1 MSSSPDFRSNFPA
14 ERRLV
19 ADRTAKQL
27 RALELFSESA
37 AFLEGHFVYTS
48 GRHGRQYLEKF
59 RLLERAEY
67 TEALCRMIAAVF
79 EESGADVVA
88 APTTGGIIM
97 AYEVGRLLGV
107 PGIFCERGEGG
118 QGRVFRR
125 GFTIEPGQR
134 VLVVDDIVTTGGS
147 LQDTF
152 AAVQALGGE
161 VVGVGVL
168 ADRSGGKVEIP
179 HPYFACLEVGFETWA
194 AEDCPLCAA
203 GDRPEGHRGSSPSA
217 DPLT

>member
-1 MSSSPDFRSNFPA
+1 M

-19 ADRTAKQL
+19 ADRTDKQL
-27 RALELFSESA
+27 RALELFSQSG
-37 AFLEGHFVYTS
+37 AFLDGHFVYTS

-67 TEALCRMIAAVF
+67 TEPLCRMIAASF
-79 EESGADVVA
+79 EDRGAEIVA

-97 AYEVGRLLGV
+97 AYEVGRILGL
-107 PGIFCERGEGG
+107 PGIFCERGEP
-118 QGRVFRR
+118 GRVFRR
-125 GFTIEPGQR
+125 GFKIEPGQK

-147 LQDTF
+147 LRDTF
-152 AAVQALGGE
+152 EAVRKLGGE
-161 VVGVGVL
+161 IVGVGVL
-168 ADRSGGKVEIP
+168 ADRSGSKVDVP
-179 HPYFACLEVGFETWA
+179 YPYFACLEVGFETWS

-203 GDRPEGHRGSSPSA
+203 GDRPEGHRGTSPSA

>member
-1 MSSSPDFRSNFPA
+1 MSAVGRLDLSM

-19 ADRTAKQL
+19 ADHTDKQL
-27 RALELFSESA
+27 RALELFSQSG

-67 TEALCRMIAAVF
+67 TEPLCRMIAASF
-79 EESGADVVA
+79 ETSGAQVVA

-97 AYEVGRLLGV
+97 AYEVGRILGV
-107 PGIFCERGEGG
+107 PGIFCERGDA
-118 QGRVFRR
+118 GRVFRR
-125 GFTIEPGQR
+125 GFRVEAGQK

-147 LQDTF
+147 LKDTF
-152 AAVQALGGE
+152 DAVQKLGGE
-161 VVGVGVL
+161 IVGVGVL
-168 ADRSGGKVEIP
+168 ADRSGSKVDVP
-179 HPYFACLEVGFETWA
+179 YPYFACLEVGFETWT

-203 GDRPEGHRGSSPSA
+203 GDRPEGPRGSSPSA

>member
-1 MSSSPDFRSNFPA
+1 MSAARLDLA
-14 ERRLV
+14 VERRLI
-19 ADRTAKQL
+19 ADRTDKQV
-27 RALELFSESA
+27 RALELFSESG

-67 TEALCRMIAAVF
+67 TEPLCRMIAAMF
-79 EESGADVVA
+79 EASGADLVA

-97 AYEVGRLLGV
+97 AYEVGRVLGI

-118 QGRVFRR
+118 KGRVFRR
-125 GFTIEPGQR
+125 GFKVEPGQK

-147 LQDTF
+147 LEDTF
-152 AAVQALGGE
+152 DAVQKLDGE
-161 VVGVGVL
+161 IVGVGVL
-168 ADRSGGKVEIP
+168 ADRSGGKVEVP
-179 HPYFACLEVGFETWA
+179 YPYFACLEVGFETWA
-194 AEDCPLCAA
+194 PDECPLCAA
-203 GDRPEGHRGSSPSA
+203 GDTPEGHRGSSVSA

>member
-1 MSSSPDFRSNFPA
+1 MTPEGRHSLSI
-14 ERRLV
+14 ERRLI
-19 ADRTAKQL
+19 ADRTDRQL
-27 RALELFSESA
+27 RALELFSRSG

-67 TEALCRMIAAVF
+67 TEPLCRMIAASF
-79 EESGADVVA
+79 EDSGAEVVA

-97 AYEVGRLLGV
+97 AYEVGRLLGL
-107 PGIFCERGEGG
+107 PGIFCERGEP
-118 QGRVFRR
+118 GRVFRR
-125 GFTIEPGQR
+125 GFKVERGQK

-147 LQDTF
+147 LRDTF
-152 AAVQALGGE
+152 DAVKKLGGE
-161 VVGVGVL
+161 IVGVGVL
-168 ADRSGGKVEIP
+168 ADRSGSEVDVP
-179 HPYFACLEVGFETWA
+179 YPYFACLEVGFETWN

-203 GDRPEGHRGSSPSA
+203 GDRPEKHRGSSPSA

>member
-1 MSSSPDFRSNFPA
+1 MSISEARSSLAA

-19 ADRTAKQL
+19 ADRTEKQL
-27 RALELFSESA
+27 RGLELFSQSG

-59 RLLERAEY
+59 RLLERAEH

-79 EESGADVVA
+79 EASGAEVVA

-97 AYEVGRLLGV
+97 AYEVGRILGV

-125 GFTIEPGQR
+125 GFRIEPGQK

-152 AAVQALGGE
+152 AAVEELGGAI
-161 VVGVGVL
+161 VGVGVL

-179 HPYFACLEVGFETWA
+179 YPYFACLEVGFDTWA
-194 AEDCPLCAA
+194 AEDCPMCAA
-203 GDRPEGHRGSSPSA
+203 GDLPEGHRGSSGTA
-217 DPLT
+217 TV

>member
-1 MSSSPDFRSNFPA
+1 MSISDFRSSLGA

-27 RALELFSESA
+27 RALELFSQSG

-79 EESGADVVA
+79 EASGAEIVA
-88 APTTGGIIM
+88 APTTGGIIL
-97 AYEVGRLLGV
+97 AYEVGRILGV

-118 QGRVFRR
+118 CSG
-125 GFTIEPGQR
+125 
-134 VLVVDDIVTTGGS
+134 
-147 LQDTF
+147 
-152 AAVQALGGE
+152 AAS
-161 VVGVGVL
+161 
-168 ADRSGGKVEIP
+168 R
-179 HPYFACLEVGFETWA
+179 
-194 AEDCPLCAA
+194 
-203 GDRPEGHRGSSPSA
+203 SSPGRRCWWS
-217 DPLT
+217 TTS

>member
-1 MSSSPDFRSNFPA
+1 MSVSEIRTNLA
-14 ERRLV
+14 GERRLV
-19 ADRTAKQL
+19 ADRVARQL
-27 RALELFSESA
+27 RALELFSQSG

-48 GRHGRQYLEKF
+48 GRHGGQYLEKF
-59 RLLERAEY
+59 RLLERADN
-67 TEALCRMIAAVF
+67 TEALCRMIAAMF
-79 EESGADVVA
+79 EESGAEVVA

-97 AYEVGRLLGV
+97 AYEVGRILGV

-118 QGRVFRR
+118 RGRVFRR
-125 GFTIEPGQR
+125 GFKIEPGQK

-152 AAVQALGGE
+152 AAVEQLGGE
-161 VVGVGVL
+161 IVGVGVL
-168 ADRSGGKVEIP
+168 ADRSGGKVAIP
-179 HPYFACLEVGFETWA
+179 YPYFACLEVGFETWS

-203 GDRPEGHRGSSPSA
+203 GDKPQGPRGSSASA